1 MTSYRFRATTSS
13 SLTSVRIYIV
23 DGDGYAG
30 GNGGKIRVSI
40 QPDNGSSNHAP
51 ASTILASAYFSP
63 GNPVRIGYLPMISFS
78 SPARLTAGRLYHVVF
93 RNVDPS
99 PRTNYI
105 SVDGLWTRART
116 SPRQP
121 GLSDLDW
128 GQLMNQGSGWESRP
142 TFTPILDLG
151 YANGVHAGMGYM
163 EVWIRRSRSISGAN
177 AVREVFTPRASR
189 TVSKVSVRVARS
201 SGSGALTVRLMTA
214 GGTLLAS
221 GRIGASAVGSSIGWA
236 GTNLS
241 NSVTLRAGTSYQLV
255 LTGPS
260 GTAYSTWALERGN
273 HYHFAATTYFSDGH
287 GEYTS
292 GSGWSGFDQ
301 PGGSYDNVNAD
312 LQFLMR

>member
-1 MTSYRFRATTSS
+1 
-13 SLTSVRIYIV
+13 
-23 DGDGYAG
+23 
-30 GNGGKIRVSI
+30 
-40 QPDNGSSNHAP
+40 
-51 ASTILASAYFSP
+51 
-63 GNPVRIGYLPMISFS
+63 
-78 SPARLTAGRLYHVVF
+78 VF

-105 SVDGLWTRART
+105 SVDGLWTRSRT

-163 EVWIRRSRSISGAN
+163 EVWIRKSRTISGSN

-189 TVSKVSVRVARS
+189 TVSRVSVRVARS
-201 SGSGALTVRLMTA
+201 SGSGALTVRLMT
-214 GGTLLAS
+214 GGTVLAS
-221 GRIGASAVGSSIGWA
+221 GQIGASAVGSSIGWA
-236 GTNLS
+236 GTTLS
-241 NSVTLRAGTSYQLV
+241 KSVTLRAGTSYQLV
-255 LTGPS
+255 VTAPS
-260 GTAYSTWALERGN
+260 GTSYSTWALERGN
-273 HYHFAATTYFSDGH
+273 HYHFATTTYFADGH